1 MAKTGEIKD
10 RCTQYALDVVAGDD
24 LRQFFDLCR
33 VADLDIIFQPM
44 LFTLMVSFQDFQLG
58 YIHIQIHLF
67 PDTVISGA
75 QCFDFCIGQSRFVY
89 IITGSHGGF
98 TGHDL

>member
-1 MAKTGEIKD
+1 MGILLH
-10 RCTQYALDVVAGDD
+10 RLSVIFQMSDD

-67 PDTVISGA
+67 PDAVISGA
-75 QCFDFCIGQSRFVY
+75 ESFDLGIGQSRFVH
-89 IITGSHGGF
+89 IFAGSHGRF